1 LVKEIG
7 MEHWKGKIITK
18 QVPSGELVR
27 LVVLEKE
34 MKRGAEETA
43 HGD

>member
-1 LVKEIG
+1 

-18 QVPSGELVR
+18 QVPNGELVR
-27 LVVLEKE
+27 LMVLEKE
-34 MKRGAEETA
+34 MKRAGEATA